1 MSDLYDRVT
10 GERDLFTRILSKIP
24 GFKGYIDRQ
33 DRRISDKILRE
44 TIAARYEEVWGR
56 ISGLQRDL
64 ISQGQLQYV
73 DDLEAAA
80 LKLRQFVD
88 RVRTAAYGY
97 AGFFDAIK
105 INQEELTRVYQYD
118 LALLDMHPEIGQ
130 AVDNVET
137 SIGTDG
143 LPAAIRHLTSLAQ
156 QAVEAFN
163 RRAETMIGGVEGT
176 SSSQ

>member
-10 GERDLFTRILSKIP
+10 GERDPLTQLIGKIP

-33 DRRISDKILRE
+33 DRRMSDKILRD
-44 TIAARYEEVWGR
+44 TVAARYEELWSR

-64 ISQGQLQYV
+64 ISQGQLEYV
-73 DDLEAAA
+73 DDLEASAI
-80 LKLRQFVD
+80 KLRQFVD

-105 INQEELTRVYQYD
+105 INEEELARVYQYD
-118 LALLDMHPEIGQ
+118 LTLLTMRDEIEH
-130 AVDNVET
+130 AIDNVET

-143 LPAAIRHLTSLAQ
+143 LPAAIRHLTSVAQ
-156 QAVEAFN
+156 QAIEAFN
-163 RRAETMIGGVEGT
+163 RRTETMIGGVNG
-176 SSSQ
+176 SSQ